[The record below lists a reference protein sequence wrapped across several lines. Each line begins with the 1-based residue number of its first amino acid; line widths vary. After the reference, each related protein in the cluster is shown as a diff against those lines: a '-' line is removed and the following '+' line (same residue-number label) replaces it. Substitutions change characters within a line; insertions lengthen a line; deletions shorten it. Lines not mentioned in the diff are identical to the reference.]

1 MITSYVTLSSAPWQ
15 EVLQFALSLF
25 AILNPFGVVAIYL
38 SMVDEYSHVE
48 KVKILRKSS
57 IAVFVILICVIWV
70 GDSILNFF
78 GISIAAFRI
87 GGGLIIV
94 LFGLKILSGTDSSEK
109 EDSKTKAVARP
120 DISVVP
126 LAIPIIAGPGALVVT
141 LTEMHNTFN
150 EFKEKLIVSAVCVF
164 IAIAVWLILRNAL
177 VLSKFL
183 GTAGL
188 NILTKVMGLFLV
200 VIATQMML
208 EGCIAIFPGWVR

>member
-141 LTEMHNTFN
+141 LTEMHNTF
-150 EFKEKLIVSAVCVF
+150 KLIVSAVCVF